1 MTKARGERHGMA
13 RLTAQ
18 DVLRIRSLPYGEEI
32 TAELFGVHRST
43 IGYIRR
49 GRTWRRLHTGDERE
63 GVTDER

>member
-1 MTKARGERHGMA
+1 
-13 RLTAQ
+13 
-18 DVLRIRSLPYGEEI
+18 LPYGEEI